1 LYKKYKDDG
10 LVVLG
15 VHAWTGRES
24 KADVEAFVKE
34 FDLTYPVL
42 LGGIDVHGELYK
54 CQYVP
59 RVFFIDRKGR
69 IAATVVGFEDDS
81 TEKFEEMI
89 KGLL

>member
-1 LYKKYKDDG
+1 M
-10 LVVLG
+10 VLG

-42 LGGIDVHGELYK
+42 LGGVDVHGELYK
-54 CQYVP
+54 CELVP
-59 RVFFIDRKGR
+59 RVFFIDRRGR
-69 IAATVVGFEDDS
+69 IAATEVGFEEDS
-81 TEKFEEMI
+81 KEKFENMI

>member
-1 LYKKYKDDG
+1 M
-10 LVVLG
+10 VLG

>member
-1 LYKKYKDDG
+1 MYNEYKG
-10 LVVLG
+10 EGFVVLG

-42 LGGIDVHGELYK
+42 LGGAGVHGELYRS
-54 CQYVP
+54 QYVP
-59 RVFFIDRKGR
+59 RVFFIDRRGR
-69 IAATVVGFEDDS
+69 IAATVVGFEEDS
-81 TEKFEEMI
+81 MEKFEDMI

>member
-1 LYKKYKDDG
+1 LYKDFKDDG

-42 LGGIDVHGELYK
+42 LGGLKAHRELYK
-54 CQYVP
+54 CEFVP

-69 IAATVVGFEDDS
+69 IAATELGFEEDS
-81 TEKFEEMI
+81 EEKFEQMI